1 MRTFLVSIL
10 LTLASAKVAAAD
22 GWGNCK
28 NCNAAGDSASV
39 GGGLAL
45 IAGVAYA
52 IGRRR
57 TH

>member
-1 MRTFLVSIL
+1 MRTLLVSIAL
-10 LTLASAKVAAAD
+10 LVAGAQVAAAD

-28 NCNAAGDSASV
+28 NCSAGADSASV
-39 GGGLAL
+39 GGGLAM

-57 TH
+57 RS

>member
-1 MRTFLVSIL
+1 MRTLLVSLAL
-10 LTLASAKVAAAD
+10 LVAGAHVADAD

-28 NCNAAGDSASV
+28 NCSAGADSASV

-57 TH
+57 RS